1 MTTFATLQT
10 QHEQLLARQDQL
22 PEGDLRRRTPAAL
35 ELLEDARRYAAEA
48 VAQSDQ
54 VTDPRERDLLRAYLR
69 YWATFIYDGSGVF
82 PKTDLRPA
90 ALSGREAAPPTPTTQ
105 TVPAPAARRGGLP
118 GWLLGL
124 LGLLVILLLFAAGNS
139 LLFNR
144 DVEPGE
150 AVAPALPAPAT
161 PLPAVT
167 RTPLPQTP
175 VPPAPIDQG
184 NAAQVQALFSADAH
198 TGGALAVAFDPQ
210 RPELATGGADGRV
223 RFWTVPDLTL
233 SRQLDDQRG
242 WVRAIDYS
250 PYGGRSS
257 APGLFL
263 TGGNDRSLR
272 VYELESLQLF
282 AEYLPSSGNSGF
294 IFAGRFSPDGRLIAS
309 GHGDGVARIWDIASG
324 IENQTMQQNAPA
336 SRLAQIPSGGAAVL
350 DVAYG
355 AGGGVL
361 ALALSDTENGVQ
373 VVDDTFSVPICTLT
387 SGPATA
393 VAFSPRGDMLAAG
406 TEDGRLLL
414 ITATANGCQVAYES
428 PAHEGGLTDVAFS
441 PSGEWLVTSGRDG
454 VMKIWS
460 NDGQWLADLTAS
472 APVAAVAVAPDA
484 GYIASA
490 DENGRLI
497 LWGIP

>member
-10 QHEQLLARQDQL
+10 QHEQLLARQDGL

-35 ELLEDARRYAAEA
+35 ELLEDARRYTAEA
-48 VAQSDQ
+48 IAQSDQ

-90 ALSGREAAPPTPTTQ
+90 ALSGREAAPPTPTPTG
-105 TVPAPAARRGGLP
+105 PATTARRGGLP
-118 GWLLGL
+118 GWVWGL
-124 LGLLVILLLFAAGNS
+124 LGLLAVLLIIGAAS
-139 LLFNR
+139 TMLLNR
-144 DVEPGE
+144 GLDSGE
-150 AVAPALPAPAT
+150 AVDPDFPAPAT
-161 PLPAVT
+161 ALPAVT
-167 RTPLPQTP
+167 RTPPPQTP
-175 VPPAPIDQG
+175 VPAVPIDQR
-184 NAAQVQALFSADAH
+184 NATQVQALRSADAH
-198 TGGALAVAFDPQ
+198 TGGALAVTFDPQ
-210 RPELATGGADGRV
+210 KPELATGGADGRV
-223 RFWTVPDLTL
+223 RFWTVPSLTL

-282 AEYLPSSGNSGF
+282 ADYLPSSGNSGF
-294 IFAGRFSPDGRLIAS
+294 IFAGRFSPDGRLVAS
-309 GHGDGVARIWDIASG
+309 GHGDGVGRIWDVASG
-324 IENQTMQQNAPA
+324 IENQTTLQNAPP
-336 SRLAQIPSGGAAVL
+336 SRLAQIQSGGTAVL

-355 AGGGVL
+355 PNGDVL
-361 ALALSDTENGVQ
+361 ALALGGTADGVQ
-373 VVDDTFSVPICTLT
+373 VVDDTFSVPLCSLS
-387 SGPATA
+387 SGPAVA
-393 VAFSPRGDMLAAG
+393 VAFSPRGDLLAAG

-414 ITATANGCQVAYES
+414 ITAAANGCQVAYES
-428 PAHEGGLTDVAFS
+428 PAQPGGLTDVAFS
-441 PSGEWLVTSGRDG
+441 PSGDWLVTSGRDG

-460 NDGQWLADLTAS
+460 SDGQWLADLTAG

-490 DENGRLI
+490 DEDGRLI

>member
-35 ELLEDARRYAAEA
+35 ELLEDARRYTAEA
-48 VAQSDQ
+48 VTQSDQ
-54 VTDPRERDLLRAYLR
+54 VSNPRERDLLRAYLR

-90 ALSGREAAPPTPTTQ
+90 ALSGREAAPPTPT
-105 TVPAPAARRGGLP
+105 PAPAARRGGRP
-118 GWLLGL
+118 GWLWGL
-124 LGLLVILLLFAAGNS
+124 LGLLAVLLLFAAGNL

-144 DVEPGE
+144 GQDEGE
-150 AVAPALPAPAT
+150 AVVDPGVSEPAT

-175 VPPAPIDQG
+175 VPAAPIDQR
-184 NAAQVQALFSADAH
+184 NAAQVQALFQTDAH

-210 RPELATGGADGRV
+210 KPELATGGADGRV
-223 RFWTVPDLTL
+223 RFWTVPDLRL

-250 PYGGRSS
+250 PYGGRSPV
-257 APGLFL
+257 PGLFL

-324 IENQTMQQNAPA
+324 IENQTMQQNVPA
-336 SRLAQIPSGGAAVL
+336 SRLAQIPSGGTAVL

-355 AGGGVL
+355 ANGDVL
-361 ALALSDTENGVQ
+361 ALALSGTENGVQ
-373 VVDDTFSVPICTLT
+373 VVDDTFSVPICTLNA
-387 SGPATA
+387 GPASA
-393 VAFSPRGDMLAAG
+393 VAFSPRGDRLAAG

-414 ITATANGCQVAYES
+414 ITATANGCQVAYENA
-428 PAHEGGLTDVAFS
+428 AHPGGLTDVAFS

-460 NDGQWLADLTAS
+460 PDGQWLADLTAG

>member
-10 QHEQLLARQDQL
+10 KHEQLLARQDNL
-22 PEGDLRRRTPAAL
+22 PEGDLRRRAPAAM
-35 ELLEDARRYAAEA
+35 ELLEDARRYTVEA

-54 VTDPRERDLLRAYLR
+54 VADPRERDLLRAYLR
-69 YWATFIYDGSGVF
+69 YWATFIYDGTGVF

-90 ALSGREAAPPTPTTQ
+90 ALSGREAAPPAPTPDTT
-105 TVPAPAARRGGLP
+105 PAPVARRGGLP
-118 GWLLGL
+118 GWLWGL
-124 LGLLVILLLFAAGNS
+124 LGLLGFLLLFGVAS
-139 LLFNR
+139 LLLLNR
-144 DVEPGE
+144 GLDVSESVDPT
-150 AVAPALPAPAT
+150 LPVPITAQ
-161 PLPAVT
+161 PAVT

-175 VPPAPIDQG
+175 IPAVPIDQR
-184 NAAQVQALFSADAH
+184 NAAQIEALFSADAH

-210 RPELATGGADGRV
+210 KPELATGGADGRV
-223 RFWTVPDLTL
+223 RFWTVPTLTL

-250 PYGGRSS
+250 PYGDRSS
-257 APGLFL
+257 VPGLFL

-272 VYELESLQLF
+272 VYELESLQPF
-282 AEYLPSSGNSGF
+282 ADYLPSSGNSGF
-294 IFAGRFSPDGRLIAS
+294 VFAGRFSPDGRLIAS

-324 IENQTMQQNAPA
+324 IENQTTQQSAPA
-336 SRLAQIPSGGAAVL
+336 SRLAQIPSGGTAVL

-355 AGGGVL
+355 TGGSVL
-361 ALALSDTENGVQ
+361 ALALSGTDNGVQ
-373 VVDDTFSVPICTLT
+373 VVDDTFSFPFCSLT
-387 SGPATA
+387 SGPAAA
-393 VAFSPRGDMLAAG
+393 VAFSPRGDLLAAG

-414 ITATANGCQVAYES
+414 ITATANGCQVAYEN
-428 PAHEGGLTDVAFS
+428 PAHEGGLTDIAFS
-441 PSGEWLVTSGRDG
+441 PTGDWLVTSGRDG

-460 NDGQWLADLTAS
+460 VDGNWLADHQVG
-472 APVAAVAVAPDA
+472 APVAAVAVSPDA